1 MKRFYLALLT
11 MVFTFAI
18 CPISYAQTVGYTY
31 KPLAAEGCSM
41 KYSIAKHENQ
51 YYIIATVSSDRLQ
64 FLSESTMLIRTTN
77 GEVLKLSG
85 ELMNNRSESAGIVSG
100 NMVLPVT
107 SIISSAQF
115 SITPEQLEMIKSGV
129 IKIRLSTT
137 PIEHEREFTK
147 DKIGKKLYEFY
158 LNIRDKNNDF

>member
-1 MKRFYLALLT
+1 M
-11 MVFTFAI
+11 
-18 CPISYAQTVGYTY
+18 Q
-31 KPLAAEGCSM
+31 
-41 KYSIAKHENQ
+41 YSIAKHENQ

-64 FLSESTMLIRTTN
+64 FLSESTMLIRTAN

-100 NMVLPVT
+100 NMVIPVT

-137 PIEHEREFTK
+137 PIEHEREFSK

>member
-1 MKRFYLALLT
+1 
-11 MVFTFAI
+11 
-18 CPISYAQTVGYTY
+18 
-31 KPLAAEGCSM
+31 M

-100 NMVLPVT
+100 NMVIPVT

-147 DKIGKKLYEFY
+147 DKIGKRLYEFY

>member
-1 MKRFYLALLT
+1 
-11 MVFTFAI
+11 
-18 CPISYAQTVGYTY
+18 
-31 KPLAAEGCSM
+31 M

>member
-1 MKRFYLALLT
+1 
-11 MVFTFAI
+11 
-18 CPISYAQTVGYTY
+18 
-31 KPLAAEGCSM
+31 M

-64 FLSESTMLIRTTN
+64 FLSESTMLIRTAN
-77 GEVLKLSG
+77 GAVLKLSG

>member
-1 MKRFYLALLT
+1 
-11 MVFTFAI
+11 
-18 CPISYAQTVGYTY
+18 
-31 KPLAAEGCSM
+31 
-41 KYSIAKHENQ
+41 
-51 YYIIATVSSDRLQ
+51 
-64 FLSESTMLIRTTN
+64 
-77 GEVLKLSG
+77 
-85 ELMNNRSESAGIVSG
+85 MNNRSESAGIVSG

-129 IKIRLSTT
+129 TKIRLSTT

>member
-1 MKRFYLALLT
+1 
-11 MVFTFAI
+11 
-18 CPISYAQTVGYTY
+18 
-31 KPLAAEGCSM
+31 M

-64 FLSESTMLIRTTN
+64 FLSESTMLIRIAN
-77 GEVLKLSG
+77 GAVLKLSG

-100 NMVLPVT
+100 NMVLPVI

>member
-1 MKRFYLALLT
+1 
-11 MVFTFAI
+11 
-18 CPISYAQTVGYTY
+18 
-31 KPLAAEGCSM
+31 M

-64 FLSESTMLIRTTN
+64 FLSKSTMLIRTAN

-129 IKIRLSTT
+129 IKIRRS
-137 PIEHEREFTK
+137 
-147 DKIGKKLYEFY
+147 
-158 LNIRDKNNDF
+158 

>member
-1 MKRFYLALLT
+1 
-11 MVFTFAI
+11 
-18 CPISYAQTVGYTY
+18 
-31 KPLAAEGCSM
+31 
-41 KYSIAKHENQ
+41 
-51 YYIIATVSSDRLQ
+51 
-64 FLSESTMLIRTTN
+64 
-77 GEVLKLSG
+77 
-85 ELMNNRSESAGIVSG
+85 MNNRSESAGIVSG
-100 NMVLPVT
+100 NMVLPVI